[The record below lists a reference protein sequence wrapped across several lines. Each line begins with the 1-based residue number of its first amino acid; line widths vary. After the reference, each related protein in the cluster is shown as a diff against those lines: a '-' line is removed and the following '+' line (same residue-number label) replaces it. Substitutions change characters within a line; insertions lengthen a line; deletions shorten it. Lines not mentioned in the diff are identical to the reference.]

1 MESYCDKD
9 NALRGRTIT
18 DWLQHLTGICGT
30 SHGLCVHVD
39 YFVARAR
46 GDCMKYNWLRRSP

>member
-46 GDCMKYNWLRRSP
+46 GDCMK